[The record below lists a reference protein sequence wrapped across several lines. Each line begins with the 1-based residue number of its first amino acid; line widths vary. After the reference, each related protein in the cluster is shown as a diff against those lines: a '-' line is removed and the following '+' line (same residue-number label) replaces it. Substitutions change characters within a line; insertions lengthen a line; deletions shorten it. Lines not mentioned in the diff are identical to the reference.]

1 MKKVLALVLTL
12 VMILSLAACSSTA
25 TTAAPAETTAAAA
38 ETTAAAPA
46 AGDDIKVGVVLKTL
60 SSEYWG
66 YVAAGVKAA
75 AADLNVTV
83 DLQGPPS
90 ETSFDEHINM
100 VETMLSAGDYDALA
114 IAPLQPD
121 QITTA
126 LANATIP
133 VLFVDTDAPYTKK
146 VSFIG
151 TGNEAAAKLGGE
163 WAAKTV
169 GSGKKAVLIAG
180 VQGDTTSEARMAGYR
195 AGLEAGGVEVIDI
208 QYADGTADKA
218 VAVMETFM
226 QKYDQ
231 IDAVLCNNDDMAMGA
246 ARAAAQ
252 AGKSDIVFIGFD
264 GISSG
269 VQAIIDGKE
278 SASVAQSPFMM
289 GYAAVENAVKA
300 AKGEAVEARIDTGAK
315 VIDTTNAAE
324 YLAELNK
331 MLGK

>member
-1 MKKVLALVLTL
+1 MKKYLAILLSL
-12 VMILSLAACSSTA
+12 VMLLGLASCASSS
-25 TTAAPAETTAAAA
+25 TTAATTAAAA
-38 ETTAAAPA
+38 ETTAAPA
-46 AGDDIKVGVVLKTL
+46 GSDDIKIGVVLKTL

-66 YVAAGVKAA
+66 YVAAGVKQAA
-75 AADLNVTV
+75 QDLGVTV

-90 ETSFDEHINM
+90 ETSFDDHINM
-100 VETMLSAGDYDALA
+100 VETMLSAGDYSALA

-121 QITTA
+121 QITTV
-126 LANATIP
+126 LQKATIP
-133 VLFVDTDAPYTKK
+133 VLFVDTDAPYDKK

-163 WAAKTV
+163 WVAKKI

-246 ARAAAQ
+246 ARAASQ
-252 AGKSDIVFIGFD
+252 AGKSGIEFVGFD

-278 SASVAQSPFMM
+278 SATVAQSPFMM

-300 AKGEAVEARIDTGAK
+300 AKGESVEARIDTGAK
-315 VIDTTNAAE
+315 VIDSTNAAE

>member
-1 MKKVLALVLTL
+1 MKKYLAILLSL
-12 VMILSLAACSSTA
+12 VMLLGLASCASSS
-25 TTAAPAETTAAAA
+25 TTAATTAA
-38 ETTAAAPA
+38 ETTAAPA
-46 AGDDIKVGVVLKTL
+46 GSDEIKIGVVLKTL

-66 YVAAGVKAA
+66 YVAAGVKQAA
-75 AADLNVTV
+75 QDLGVTV

-90 ETSFDEHINM
+90 ETSFDDHINM
-100 VETMLSAGDYDALA
+100 VETMLSAGNYNALA

-121 QITTA
+121 QITTV
-126 LANATIP
+126 LQKATIP
-133 VLFVDTDAPYTKK
+133 VLFVDTDAPYDKK

-151 TGNEAAAKLGGE
+151 TGNETAAKLGGE
-163 WAAKTV
+163 WVAQKV

-246 ARAAAQ
+246 ARAASQ
-252 AGKSDIVFIGFD
+252 AGKTGIEFVGFD

-278 SASVAQSPFMM
+278 SATVAQSPFMM

-300 AKGEAVEARIDTGAK
+300 AKGETVEARIDTGAK
-315 VIDTTNAAE
+315 VIDSTNAAE